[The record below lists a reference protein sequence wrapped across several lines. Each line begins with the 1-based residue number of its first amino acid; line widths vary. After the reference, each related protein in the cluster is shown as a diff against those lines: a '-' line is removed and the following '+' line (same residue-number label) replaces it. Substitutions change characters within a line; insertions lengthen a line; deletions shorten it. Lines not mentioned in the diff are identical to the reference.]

1 MALSGEQSEVLDG
14 ASLQIPKRSPSEFAE
29 YRAIPLFALP
39 CSDEEQPCS
48 LETGRG
54 VDESELEHLAGQLA
68 ALGEFTQEACCSL
81 VELRD
86 AALNG
91 VLFKHIRNQGFGFE
105 RCEGLGCERDLHG
118 PLSPPIA
125 IHRLFDFPACFLGAF
140 VLAAVPRLLP
150 LRQGDFDLGDAVT
163 KINPQRYDGQTL
175 GFDSAGELVNF
186 PFVKEQLA
194 RSQGLVVP
202 RAAR

>member
-14 ASLQIPKRSPSEFAE
+14 ASLQIPKRSPSEFAKHG
-29 YRAIPLFALP
+29 AIPLFALP

-68 ALGEFTQEACCSL
+68 ALGEFTEQACRCL

-86 AALNG
+86 ATLNG

-125 IHRLFDFPACFLGAF
+125 IHRLFDFPASFLGAF
-140 VLAAVPRLLP
+140 ILAAVPRFLALSQ
-150 LRQGDFDLGDAVT
+150 RDFDFRDAVA
-163 KINPQRYDGQTL
+163 KINLRGNHGQTL
-175 GFDSAGELVNF
+175 GLSAAGKLVDF
-186 PFVKEQLA
+186 ALA
-194 RSQGLVVP
+194 QEEFP
-202 RAAR
+202 RAQWLV